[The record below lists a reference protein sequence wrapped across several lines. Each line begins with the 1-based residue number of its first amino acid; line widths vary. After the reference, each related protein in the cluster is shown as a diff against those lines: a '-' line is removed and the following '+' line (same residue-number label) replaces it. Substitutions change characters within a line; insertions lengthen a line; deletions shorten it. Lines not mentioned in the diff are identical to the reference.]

1 MGKFVLLGEE
11 LITDQSRDNF
21 IEISQAVDIAAMK
34 DYLELKETIYG
45 YSDLKTLA
53 SNIRKDMD
61 RAFEKIVKQALPI
74 FHKRDIY
81 DLNAETF
88 VNRYVSEYISI
99 VEAAENV
106 KDKYDEI
113 IAAGEYEKE
122 QREYEKENRSRW
134 EGGGY
139 GISGALKGYAQA
151 SLLNAAEGLIYSARN
166 SIGNA
171 ETDRK
176 VRNAMDNVVKNSGIQ
191 DECIDA
197 FFEAV
202 TGIKR
207 GMMRALMEY
216 TDTEFEIISQSDA
229 ERASNI
235 VAAVVN
241 DDIPEEKVKSQLI
254 KAWNLDPLNED
265 IYKEL
270 FLRYGDYDNS
280 IEEVGNYF
288 SINVKEIKEEYFSKW
303 FLMKYI
309 PIKSINDKAALMKR
323 LILVKEESKAELEK
337 IGVKDDANIP
347 ENINKSI
354 LTLDNLIKETDIE
367 IRTVEGVL
375 YDSVDIANRIKDD
388 ITVFE
393 TIVNGRDLRD
403 EKICNKVR
411 EELAA
416 TKFNE
421 SAFTDLIDSR
431 IETIIATRNEKDFK
445 KNVST
450 FKNAKIYPDRNSLKK
465 CLPDSSLLGEKDKIC
480 LSYKV
485 DNDDSTTVVVLTD
498 KQLYLYND
506 YDETCAFV
514 FDIREIKDIMPDT
527 TYNEELKIVISEDVY
542 YDVLCDD
549 CELVSG
555 ELKKAVESVLGYWK
569 TRPDFFAHETEK
581 FTIDISDSEIKKVWR
596 KCEEK
601 NKEQFDNDEEILD
614 LFWMYGDDAIKL
626 VDNVMEKKEWEV
638 GKFILMLRLE
648 DSCSS
653 FFNGI
658 IITNQYIIVTKESED
673 EEINEYSP
681 CFKYSLNDVEKLKVS
696 DKKIIIV
703 LKDRTIE
710 IELDNIDEEMKCI
723 LSSLKDVFEVI
734 QQKIIDKKSEI
745 ATLQDNLKRDVLNKI
760 GDEETVSI
768 AEIKECMRS
777 LYIENDEYLI
787 STIIEYLENLIEQK
801 KEKTFRTELDGL
813 TKGYKEL
820 SESELEG
827 IINKLKEYTEYPD
840 IVSEYVKLI
849 EDCYNQVVY
858 TRRMNE
864 IKQYCESIDTS
875 DIENM
880 TEIANTLR
888 SKYSDIKE
896 AKDKVKELETLIE
909 NKKQENF
916 RLKLDVLVEDYNEK
930 TESELKEIIK
940 NLKTYTEYPNIM
952 SEYLSQVE
960 KRYNQKVYERRKSEV
975 TQYCENVDIS
985 DIWNVAK
992 VRNTLKSQYS
1002 DISGVSDKICEYED
1016 IISKYI
1022 SAKTSE
1028 PENIAFDE
1036 LENLKNKT
1044 QEFLSGIKAYSSY
1057 MDSIT
1062 ECMNKKGIITLER
1075 KCEKSLDS
1083 MDNLE
1088 LYSAI
1093 EALEE
1098 LDILVPVK
1106 NYIGNL
1112 VVNRLFE
1119 VEKGIVSG
1127 ICKKWDAY
1135 CDSKKYDCKGFYL
1148 RYNKPHFTI
1157 ANEQKLDLKSC
1168 SNMLD
1173 RNEYPIMLH
1182 GTGLFESIDS
1192 GFSKGFLITSKYLYA
1207 PNIVG
1212 RISLN
1217 EIVKFEV
1224 TKKLLVIKLSVVTM
1238 DKTIEL
1244 QSKIS
1249 GGQYQYIADMLL
1261 YLVDSIRKT
1270 KIQNISALVT
1280 EYPGEMPKYEMI
1292 QDEDIRTILLSDEV
1306 DSMLKTYGIGS
1317 TAKTKGLSTT
1327 YDVVIMDTG
1336 ISKAMIVKSITDI
1349 LGIDI
1354 FEAKALIEKL
1364 PAVVKSGVSKD
1375 EAEKIKKQLEESGAF
1390 VELI

>member
-1 MGKFVLLGEE
+1 MGKFILLGEE

-34 DYLELKETIYG
+34 DYLSLKETIYG

-61 RAFEKIVKQALPI
+61 RAFEKIVKQVLPI

-81 DLNAETF
+81 DLNTETF
-88 VNRYVSEYISI
+88 VNRYVKEYISI

-106 KDKYDEI
+106 KDKYEEI
-113 IAAGEYEKE
+113 IAAGEYEKA

-151 SLLNAAEGLIYSARN
+151 SLLNAAEGLMYSARN
-166 SIGNA
+166 RIGDA

-191 DECIDA
+191 EECIDA

-202 TGIKR
+202 TGIKK

-403 EKICNKVR
+403 DKICNKVR

-514 FDIREIKDIMPDT
+514 FDVREIKDIMTDT

-569 TRPDFFAHETEK
+569 TRPDFFAHEAEK
-581 FTIDISDSEIKKVWR
+581 FTIDISDSEIKKIWS
-596 KCEEK
+596 KCKEK
-601 NKEQFDNDEEILD
+601 NEEQFDNDEEILD
-614 LFWMYGDDAIKL
+614 HFWMSGDDAIKL

-648 DSCSS
+648 YSCFS
-653 FFNGI
+653 FFNGV
-658 IITNQYIIVTKESED
+658 IITNQYIIVMKESED
-673 EEINEYSP
+673 DGINEYSP

-696 DKKIIIV
+696 NKKIIIV

-710 IELDNIDEEMKCI
+710 IELDNNFDDEMKCI

-745 ATLQDNLKRDVLNKI
+745 STVQDNLKRDVLDKI

-801 KEKTFRTELDGL
+801 KEKTFRAELDGL
-813 TKGYKEL
+813 TKAYKEL
-820 SESELEG
+820 SENELEG

-840 IVSEYVKLI
+840 IVSEYVKLV
-849 EDCYNQVVY
+849 EDFYNQMVY

-864 IKQYCESIDTS
+864 IKQYCDSIDTS

-880 TEIANTLR
+880 TDIANTLR

-916 RLKLDVLVEDYNEK
+916 RSKLDALIVDYNEK
-930 TESELKEIIK
+930 TENELKEIIK

-960 KRYNQKVYERRKSEV
+960 KRYNQKVYERRNAEV
-975 TQYCENVDIS
+975 TQYCESVDIS

-1022 SAKTSE
+1022 SAKTSG
-1028 PENIAFDE
+1028 PEEITFDE
-1036 LENLKNKT
+1036 LESLKHKA
-1044 QEFLSGIKAYSSY
+1044 QEFLSGIKAYNSY
-1057 MDSIT
+1057 LDSIT
-1062 ECMNKKGIITLER
+1062 ECMNKKGIIILER
-1075 KCEKSLDS
+1075 KCEKSLDT

-1093 EALEE
+1093 EALGE

-1106 NYIGNL
+1106 NYVGNL
-1112 VVNRLFE
+1112 LVSRLFE
-1119 VEKGIVSG
+1119 VEKNIVSG
-1127 ICKKWDAY
+1127 ICKKWDSY

-1148 RYNKPHFTI
+1148 RYNKPNFSI
-1157 ANEQKLDLKSC
+1157 FKEQKLELKSC
-1168 SNMLD
+1168 NNMLD
-1173 RNEYPIMLH
+1173 RNEYPIMMH

-1207 PNIVG
+1207 PNIAG

-1224 TKKLLVIKLSVVTM
+1224 TKKLLVIKLSVVTT

-1280 EYPGEMPKYEMI
+1280 EYTGTTAK
-1292 QDEDIRTILLSDEV
+1292 QDKDVSKTLLSDV
-1306 DSMLKTYGIGS
+1306 ANSILKADGIGS
-1317 TAKTKGLSTT
+1317 IVKTKGSSTT
-1327 YDVVIMDTG
+1327 YDVVIFDVGTSNAMVA
-1336 ISKAMIVKSITDI
+1336 KAIMNI
-1349 LGIDI
+1349 LGIDMH
-1354 FEAKALIEKL
+1354 EAMTLIEEF
-1364 PAVVKSGVSKD
+1364 PAVVKSDVSKD
-1375 EAEKIKKQLEESGAF
+1375 EAEKIKKLLEESGAF